1 MTPDADLKMTIMGTV
16 FGAVGTCGQR
26 CTSTRRLIV
35 HEKVYE
41 KVKDALVKAYSQIK
55 IGNPLDSNMHVGPL
69 IDLDAVKSYEKAL
82 SQIEKEG
89 GNWIVEGGVLSGNQY
104 DSGCYVKPVIAEV
117 NGIATAA
124 GCQLVA
130 SCDLAVSSDSSKF
143 ATPGVN
149 IGLFCSTPMVALS
162 RNVSQKNSMK
172 MLLTGDMISADE
184 AKRISLINDCVPEEQ
199 LTKLVMDLAEKISK
213 KSQEVL
219 KIGKEAFYKQSQ
231 LNIEDAYEY
240 TSKVMTKNMMIDDA
254 FEGINAFLEK
264 RNPKWKNK

>member
-1 MTPDADLKMTIMGTV
+1 MKDSLENILLKSSNDHGILRLTLNDPDNK
-16 FGAVGTCGQR
+16 
-26 CTSTRRLIV
+26 
-35 HEKVYE
+35 
-41 KVKDALVKAYSQIK
+41 
-55 IGNPLDSNMHVGPL
+55 N
-69 IDLDAVKSYEKAL
+69 AL
-82 SQIEKEG
+82 SELMMQELLKAISDASKDNSVKVIIIASTGDVFCSGHNLKEINEAKKSDDNG
-89 GNWIVEGGVLSGNQY
+89 ESYYLGLFKICSSLMQLIIHCS
-104 DSGCYVKPVIAEV
+104 KPVIAEV

-172 MLLTGDMISADE
+172 MLLTGDTISANE

-240 TSKVMTKNMMIDDA
+240 TSMVMTKNMMIDDA
-254 FEGINAFLEK
+254 SEGINAFLEK

>member
-1 MTPDADLKMTIMGTV
+1 MKDSLENILLKSSNDHGILRLTLNDPDNK
-16 FGAVGTCGQR
+16 
-26 CTSTRRLIV
+26 
-35 HEKVYE
+35 
-41 KVKDALVKAYSQIK
+41 
-55 IGNPLDSNMHVGPL
+55 N
-69 IDLDAVKSYEKAL
+69 AL
-82 SQIEKEG
+82 SELMMQELLKAISDASKDNSVKVIVIASTGDVFCSGHNLKEINEAKKSDDNG
-89 GNWIVEGGVLSGNQY
+89 ESYYLGLFKICSSLMQLIINCS
-104 DSGCYVKPVIAEV
+104 KPVIAEV
-117 NGIATAA
+117 NGVATAA

-172 MLLTGDMISADE
+172 MLLTGDTISANE

-240 TSKVMTKNMMIDDA
+240 TSMVMTKNMMIDDA
-254 FEGINAFLEK
+254 SEGINAFLEK

>member
-1 MTPDADLKMTIMGTV
+1 MKDSLENILLKSSSDHGILRLTLNDPDNK
-16 FGAVGTCGQR
+16 
-26 CTSTRRLIV
+26 
-35 HEKVYE
+35 
-41 KVKDALVKAYSQIK
+41 
-55 IGNPLDSNMHVGPL
+55 N
-69 IDLDAVKSYEKAL
+69 AL
-82 SQIEKEG
+82 SELMMQELLKAISDASKDNSVKVIIIASTGDVFCSGHNLKEINEAKKSDDNG
-89 GNWIVEGGVLSGNQY
+89 ESYYLGLFKICSSLMQLIINCS
-104 DSGCYVKPVIAEV
+104 KPVIAEV
-117 NGIATAA
+117 NGVATAA

>member
-1 MTPDADLKMTIMGTV
+1 MKDSLENILLKSSNDHGILRLTLNDPDNK
-16 FGAVGTCGQR
+16 
-26 CTSTRRLIV
+26 
-35 HEKVYE
+35 
-41 KVKDALVKAYSQIK
+41 
-55 IGNPLDSNMHVGPL
+55 N
-69 IDLDAVKSYEKAL
+69 AL
-82 SQIEKEG
+82 SELMMQELLKAISDASKDNSVKVIVIASTGDVFCSGHNLKEINEAKKADDNG
-89 GNWIVEGGVLSGNQY
+89 ESYYLRLFKTCSSLMQTIINCS
-104 DSGCYVKPVIAEV
+104 KPVIAEV

-184 AKRISLINDCVPEEQ
+184 AKRISLINDCVPEKL

-240 TSKVMTKNMMIDDA
+240 TSMVMTKNMMIDDA

>member
-1 MTPDADLKMTIMGTV
+1 MQELLKAISNASKDNSVKVIVIASTGDV
-16 FGAVGTCGQR
+16 FCSGHNLKEINEAKKLDDNGE
-26 CTSTRRLIV
+26 SYYLRLF
-35 HEKVYE
+35 
-41 KVKDALVKAYSQIK
+41 K
-55 IGNPLDSNMHVGPL
+55 ICSSLMQL
-69 IDLDAVKSYEKAL
+69 IIHCS
-82 SQIEKEG
+82 
-89 GNWIVEGGVLSGNQY
+89 
-104 DSGCYVKPVIAEV
+104 KPVIAEV

-172 MLLTGDMISADE
+172 MLLTGDTISANE

-213 KSQEVL
+213 KSQKVL

-240 TSKVMTKNMMIDDA
+240 TSMVMTKNMMIDDA